1 LTALVPLH
9 DPFPE
14 RLLGPVPR
22 EVAAGAEAHE
32 RQIGGLGRSEEPG
45 RAAQDQKAHASGQR
59 TE

>member
-1 LTALVPLH
+1 VLTAIVPLH
-9 DPFPE
+9 DPFPG

-32 RQIGGLGRSEEPG
+32 RRTGGLGRSEEPG
-45 RAAQDQKAHASGQR
+45 QR